1 MTSPGEILV
10 DVVIRAAAL
19 EGAVLAG
26 DATIFVWSANAPEQ
40 IEAALAE
47 AGYRL
52 VPEGRT
58 CDVLHG
64 K

>member
-1 MTSPGEILV
+1 MRSPGEIIV

-19 EGAVLAG
+19 EGAVLEG

-52 VPEGRT
+52 TAV
-58 CDVLHG
+58 
-64 K
+64 

>member
-1 MTSPGEILV
+1 MTPGEIIV

-19 EGAVLAG
+19 EGAVLVD

-58 CDVLHG
+58 SHVLHG

>member
-1 MTSPGEILV
+1 MSEPTPGEILV

-19 EGAVLAG
+19 EGAIQVD
-26 DATIFVWSANAPEQ
+26 DATIFVWAANAPEQ

-52 VPEGRT
+52 E
-58 CDVLHG
+58 VLS
-64 K
+64 

>member
-1 MTSPGEILV
+1 MEGHAMRTPGEILV

-19 EGAVLAG
+19 ERAVLVD

-47 AGYRL
+47 AGYQL
-52 VPEGRT
+52 VREG
-58 CDVLHG
+58 
-64 K
+64 